1 MDASAAMA
9 PAGSRGEKHCT
20 KGAADPPPGISRH
33 TAIVP
38 WRNAGRDAANLAPLD
53 RGSWEE
59 GTPST
64 RRPRAGPTQSAETM
78 WSKLA
83 LVGTA
88 AAFVGPRPT
97 RLAPLANNP
106 LDKLGLE
113 KPEDV
118 AKLVQ
123 EKVGDLDLDSA
134 KAFGSKNLDV
144 LKDNQERALI
154 DVAAAAFCGLLFAG
168 VYGAVVFALGWF
180 AAAPSTD
187 AYSRPADSYG
197 ACIETALPGAA
208 VGALVGLLLPS
219 RSFPSRRTPS
229 PCSSPWSSSRARAR
243 ASCAWTE
250 ATPPLRSAV
259 RERRVLKWPI

>member
-1 MDASAAMA
+1 
-9 PAGSRGEKHCT
+9 
-20 KGAADPPPGISRH
+20 
-33 TAIVP
+33 
-38 WRNAGRDAANLAPLD
+38 
-53 RGSWEE
+53 
-59 GTPST
+59 
-64 RRPRAGPTQSAETM
+64 M

-88 AAFVGPRPT
+88 AAFVGPRPS

-208 VGALVGLLLPS
+208 VGALVGMLLTFKIFSIPTDIFAVLIS
-219 RSFPSRRTPS
+219 VVVISGARAGKLYLDTKQTPS
-229 PCSSPWSSSRARAR
+229 
-243 ASCAWTE
+243 ASD
-250 ATPPLRSAV
+250 LQSV
-259 RERRVLKWPI
+259 DVGSLKWPSL

>member
-1 MDASAAMA
+1 
-9 PAGSRGEKHCT
+9 
-20 KGAADPPPGISRH
+20 
-33 TAIVP
+33 
-38 WRNAGRDAANLAPLD
+38 
-53 RGSWEE
+53 
-59 GTPST
+59 
-64 RRPRAGPTQSAETM
+64 M

-208 VGALVGLLLPS
+208 VGALVGMLPVS
-219 RSFPSRRTPS
+219 VVVGNVVFALATVPADFSGIIIPALILCLDRVAF
-229 PCSSPWSSSRARAR
+229 
-243 ASCAWTE
+243 TE
-250 ATPPLRSAV
+250 GAAV
-259 RERRVLKWPI
+259 VLKHGTALQQKPRRVDAAVLAGDEQRRLAVLPRPINVLAFI

>member
-1 MDASAAMA
+1 
-9 PAGSRGEKHCT
+9 
-20 KGAADPPPGISRH
+20 
-33 TAIVP
+33 
-38 WRNAGRDAANLAPLD
+38 
-53 RGSWEE
+53 
-59 GTPST
+59 
-64 RRPRAGPTQSAETM
+64 M

-97 RLAPLANNP
+97 RLAPFANNP
-106 LDKLGLE
+106 LDKLGFE

-187 AYSRPADSYG
+187 AYSD
-197 ACIETALPGAA
+197 
-208 VGALVGLLLPS
+208 
-219 RSFPSRRTPS
+219 RRT
-229 PCSSPWSSSRARAR
+229 RTAR
-243 ASCAWTE
+243 ASRRRCRAR
-250 ATPPLRSAV
+250 RSAP
-259 RERRVLKWPI
+259 WWACS

>member
-1 MDASAAMA
+1 
-9 PAGSRGEKHCT
+9 
-20 KGAADPPPGISRH
+20 
-33 TAIVP
+33 
-38 WRNAGRDAANLAPLD
+38 
-53 RGSWEE
+53 
-59 GTPST
+59 
-64 RRPRAGPTQSAETM
+64 M

-180 AAAPSTD
+180 ATAPSTD

-208 VGALVGLLLPS
+208 VGALVGMLLTFKIFSIPTDIFAVLIS
-219 RSFPSRRTPS
+219 VVVISGARAGKLYLDTKQTPS
-229 PCSSPWSSSRARAR
+229 
-243 ASCAWTE
+243 ASD
-250 ATPPLRSAV
+250 LQSV
-259 RERRVLKWPI
+259 DVGSLKWPSL